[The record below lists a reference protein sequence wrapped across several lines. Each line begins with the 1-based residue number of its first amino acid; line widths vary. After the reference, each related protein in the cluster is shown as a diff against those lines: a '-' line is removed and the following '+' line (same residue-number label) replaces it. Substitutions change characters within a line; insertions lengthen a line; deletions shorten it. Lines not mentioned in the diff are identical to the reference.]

1 MTEAQDQGG
10 EGRMAKFKTVV
21 KRSEWL
27 RGNGGGRLLNDEGMK
42 CCLGFR
48 CEQAGI
54 PLDNLRGK
62 QLPYEVKGKS
72 KLPWWLRSVNLEGK
86 ASQAAI
92 ANDAHSLTDEEREA
106 EITEIFKNQG
116 EEIEFID

>member
-1 MTEAQDQGG
+1 
-10 EGRMAKFKTVV
+10 MAMFKTVV

-27 RGNGGGRLLNDEGMK
+27 RGNYDGRLLNNEGLK

-54 PLDNLRGK
+54 ALENLRGK
-62 QLPYEVKGKS
+62 ELPFEVKGKS
-72 KLPWWLRSVNLEGK
+72 RLPWWLRSVNLEGK
-86 ASQAAI
+86 ANQAAI
-92 ANDAHSLTDEEREA
+92 TNDANYLTDEEREA

-116 EEIEFID
+116 EEIEFVD